1 MVRATDGETGPL
13 LRGGWPYAWL
23 TLLCAVLYLPGLAT
37 VPVIDRDE
45 ARYVQATRQML
56 ETGDLVAIRFQDA
69 PRNKKPVGAHWL
81 QAAAVALVSDA
92 AATALWPYRVP
103 SVLGAWSAVLLTFGF
118 ARRRLGDG
126 PAVLASA
133 GLAGSLALAAQAHQA
148 RTDAVLLAAVALTQF
163 ALARVYLA
171 WREAADPLPGLR
183 HRLAFWGGIGV
194 AFLLKGPVGPGVTAL
209 TVLSL
214 IALHREA
221 RWLLALRPL
230 PGLLGTL
237 AVVLPWSL
245 AVSLGEGG
253 AFFSEAATRDW
264 LPKLVSGQE
273 SHGAPPGYYALT
285 GLVTLWPASLLL
297 LPALLAAWR
306 DRADPLV
313 AFALAWAVPAW
324 ALLEVVPTKLPHY
337 VLPLFPALVLLVGRV
352 LGPPAGPPATRAG
365 VVYVALWLLATLA
378 LAAVLLVL
386 PLLLGLGLPAW
397 AVGLALVLVLAGVAA
412 ALAALTGGRA
422 RGLALGIAGTLV
434 LVPWLAVVYLP
445 RLTPV
450 WTSHALVEAIARAGT
465 FRAQDIAVA
474 GYGEPSLVFL
484 IGTRVRLTDP
494 REAARHLA
502 AGPGRLAV
510 VSERR
515 QAAFERSLAEI
526 GAAARPVGSVRGFN
540 YSRGRW
546 VTLHLYVA
554 GERGGPAAG
563 GQGATRPAGAP

>member
-1 MVRATDGETGPL
+1 MVRATGGETVPL

-23 TLLCAVLYLPGLAT
+23 TLLCAVLYLPGLST

-56 ETGDLVAIRFQDA
+56 ESGDLVSIRFQDA
-69 PRNKKPVGAHWL
+69 PRNKKPAGVHWL
-81 QAAAVALVSDA
+81 QAASVALVSDA
-92 AATALWPYRVP
+92 AATTLWPYRVP
-103 SVLGAWSAVLLTFGF
+103 SALGAWSAVLLTFGF

-133 GLAGSLALAAQAHQA
+133 GLAGSLALAAEAHQA
-148 RTDAVLLAAVALTQF
+148 KTDAVLLAAVALTQF
-163 ALARVYLA
+163 ALARAYLA
-171 WREAADPLPGLR
+171 WRGPAEPVPGPR
-183 HRLAFWGGIGV
+183 NWLAFWGGLGV

-209 TVLSL
+209 TVLAL
-214 IALHREA
+214 VALHREA

-230 PGLLGTL
+230 PGVLVTL
-237 AVVLPWSL
+237 AVALPWSL

-253 AFFSEAATRDW
+253 EFFREAATRDW
-264 LPKLVSGQE
+264 LPKLLSGQE

-285 GLVTLWPASLLL
+285 LLVTLWPASLLL

-313 AFALAWAVPAW
+313 AFALAWALPAW

-352 LGPPAGPPATRAG
+352 LGKPAGPRATRAVAAY
-365 VVYVALWLLATLA
+365 VVLWLLATLA
-378 LAAVLLVL
+378 VASVLLVL

-397 AVGLALVLVLAGVAA
+397 AVGLVLVLVLAGVAA
-412 ALAALTGGRA
+412 ALAAMTGGWGRA
-422 RGLALGIAGTLV
+422 LALGLAGTPV
-434 LVPWLAVVYLP
+434 LVPWLAVAYLP
-445 RLTPV
+445 RLTPA
-450 WTSHALVEAIARAGT
+450 WTSHALVQAIARVGA

-484 IGTRVRLTDP
+484 AGTRVRLTDP

-515 QAAFERSLAEI
+515 QAAFEQSLAET
-526 GAAARPVGSVRGFN
+526 GVAARPVGTVRGFN

-546 VTLHLYVA
+546 ATLHLYVA
-554 GERGGPAAG
+554 GERG
-563 GQGATRPAGAP
+563 